1 MHVQRRYEVCRMF
14 QAREFSKTELNA
26 YFAPEERVQ
35 RTGELICHGDK
46 SNTLELTLP
55 SGVSL
60 VNKTKGTTKTGKV
73 SVSGENVIYFTADAP
88 NYNGKSWKT
97 GNLYGKNRQ
106 KWRSLVVS
114 TGSDGQHLGTGELIE
129 AKEPPTALSITW
141 IPEGEVEIDKRADK
155 SDKKFQVGDI
165 ITYTIDVTQQ
175 IEHAVAK
182 NVVITDTILTE
193 GVKLQKNSIVLLDK
207 DQSIVSDA
215 VISVQGNSYT
225 IHAGEFLQSIHTG
238 EKYTVEY
245 QVVITDESVIGKE
258 IHNHVI
264 VRSDNCEEKEDEEK
278 VEVEEPKEEPEEPK
292 EEPPKEPEEPEEP
305 KEPELPVPEEPE
317 EITRKV
323 EKTAPVKTGDEGN
336 LMVLIVISI
345 LSCTVLFIC
354 GRISRKTK

>member
-1 MHVQRRYEVCRMF
+1 MF
-14 QAREFSKTELNA
+14 QAR
-26 YFAPEERVQ
+26 RVQ
-35 RTGELICHGDK
+35 RTGELICQGDK
-46 SNTLELTLP
+46 SNSLELTLP

-73 SVSGENVIYFTADAP
+73 SVSGEDVIYFTADAAD
-88 NYNGKSWKT
+88 YNGKSWAT

-114 TGSDGQHLGTGELIE
+114 TGGDGQHLGTGELIE

-141 IPEGEVEIDKRADK
+141 IPEGELEIDKRADK

-278 VEVEEPKEEPEEPK
+278 VEVEEPEKPK

-317 EITRKV
+317 EITQKV

>member
-1 MHVQRRYEVCRMF
+1 MQELVIACTEKIRSLPDVPSPGMQ
-14 QAREFSKTELNA
+14 FSKTELNA

-35 RTGELICHGDK
+35 RTGELICQGDK
-46 SNTLELTLP
+46 SNSLELTLP

-73 SVSGENVIYFTADAP
+73 SVSGEDVIYFTADAAD
-88 NYNGKSWKT
+88 YNGKSWAT

-114 TGSDGQHLGTGELIE
+114 TGGDGQHLGTGELIE

-141 IPEGEVEIDKRADK
+141 IPEGELEIDKQADK

-193 GVKLQKNSIVLLDK
+193 GVKLQKNSIVLLDE

-225 IHAGEFLQSIHTG
+225 IHAGE
-238 EKYTVEY
+238 Y
-245 QVVITDESVIGKE
+245 
-258 IHNHVI
+258 
-264 VRSDNCEEKEDEEK
+264 
-278 VEVEEPKEEPEEPK
+278 
-292 EEPPKEPEEPEEP
+292 
-305 KEPELPVPEEPE
+305 
-317 EITRKV
+317 
-323 EKTAPVKTGDEGN
+323 
-336 LMVLIVISI
+336 
-345 LSCTVLFIC
+345 
-354 GRISRKTK
+354 